1 MTLVKL
7 LFGLIVITVGLIFI
21 LFPQSRV
28 LLKAFMGLFF
38 DNVAATPEGAAAIYA
53 EKIEQATEIYN
64 NAKVANEKAK
74 GKYKVTFDEIEQLQK
89 AAEEC
94 ERKCNKLA
102 QEKNKEAL
110 IVMAQERE
118 NIIKDIAYHHDLLD
132 KYEAA
137 TKETSLIFRQ
147 AEKNLDQLKQEKKET
162 VQRMKDNKNVKELYD
177 QIDKVRGTSATDRL
191 LDSVRDKDKELNEI
205 AEGAKIVHKEK
216 LSTKK
221 EIAEDYACSL
231 DAMNYANSLIAK
243 YGSDS
248 KRPAIEETAQ
258 SAVFKQIKQ
267 PVLKEVD

>member
-7 LFGLIVITVGLIFI
+7 LFGLIVITAGLIFI

-102 QEKNKEAL
+102 QEK
-110 IVMAQERE
+110 
-118 NIIKDIAYHHDLLD
+118 IKKHLL
-132 KYEAA
+132 
-137 TKETSLIFRQ
+137 
-147 AEKNLDQLKQEKKET
+147 
-162 VQRMKDNKNVKELYD
+162 
-177 QIDKVRGTSATDRL
+177 
-191 LDSVRDKDKELNEI
+191 
-205 AEGAKIVHKEK
+205 
-216 LSTKK
+216 
-221 EIAEDYACSL
+221 
-231 DAMNYANSLIAK
+231 
-243 YGSDS
+243 
-248 KRPAIEETAQ
+248 
-258 SAVFKQIKQ
+258 
-267 PVLKEVD
+267 